1 MDKKIVDPYWGD
13 EGKSQVVCTFEY
25 EDGSS
30 LTASVMN
37 TDKGEDNNPDWDQ
50 IFKEHSKK
58 DIDAA
63 TEKRLEERDSKEEDI
78 IIQTKAEREKK
89 KNEDIFQA
97 KIDAFQIEEVK
108 ESKDRATKAKIRKA
122 KTLTEVIAY
131 STLLIMKASEP
142 TPKKKAKATKKKK

>member
-50 IFKEHSKK
+50 IFKEHSIRGEWFEFKNIQNIINYIKK
-58 DIDAA
+58 I
-63 TEKRLEERDSKEEDI
+63 
-78 IIQTKAEREKK
+78 
-89 KNEDIFQA
+89 NEI
-97 KIDAFQIEEVK
+97 KITYEFN
-108 ESKDRATKAKIRKA
+108 
-122 KTLTEVIAY
+122 
-131 STLLIMKASEP
+131 
-142 TPKKKAKATKKKK
+142 